1 MPKKKKNNILIK
13 IVFAVIVLSM
23 VAFLLFNQSGIL
35 KYMRLKGKY
44 NNLVNEK
51 EKVQNKIYK
60 MKLTID
66 SLKSSS
72 VKKEQVAR
80 ERYDMLN
87 KNEKA
92 FVFKKEK

>member
-1 MPKKKKNNILIK
+1 MPKKKENNILFK
-13 IVFAVIVLSM
+13 IVFALIILSM
-23 VAFLLFNQSGIL
+23 MAFLLFNQNGVLRYL
-35 KYMRLKGKY
+35 KLKGKY

-51 EKVQNKIYK
+51 LKTQNEIYK

-66 SLKSSS
+66 SLKNSSI
-72 VKKEQVAR
+72 KKEQVAR

-92 FVFKKEK
+92 FVFKKVK